1 MRTYIYAFLI
11 ILIGHHSAKA
21 AAAAPA
27 ATMSIARKTPATDT
41 HKTPITHTTPASAPT
56 RTATTPTD
64 PAKADTKCYELRIY
78 SCFPGRRDALVQRF
92 KDHTLRV
99 FAKHKMESIG
109 YWLPADSSQNT
120 LYYILAYPSR
130 VARDKAWDDFHADP
144 EWIEIARKSEEN
156 GKIVEKVTSVFMNLA
171 DISPA
176 IKTIHA
182 KGAASSTSKR
192 DQSAAHSAA
201 ASAPADR
208 TFELR
213 TYYCPPGK
221 LPNLL
226 ARFRDHTIKLFRQH
240 DMESIAYWTTADSAG
255 TQPHLVYM
263 LAHPS
268 KDAAT
273 ANWAAFRSDPAWVSA
288 KADSEKDGPIV
299 EKTESVFLN
308 PLPFSAIR

>member
-1 MRTYIYAFLI
+1 MRKYIYAFLMM
-11 ILIGHHSAKA
+11 ILGHHSTKA
-21 AAAAPA
+21 AV
-27 ATMSIARKTPATDT
+27 TPG
-41 HKTPITHTTPASAPT
+41 TTPAPT
-56 RTATTPTD
+56 IPTTPAP

-78 SCFPGRRDALVQRF
+78 SCFPGRRDALIQRF

-130 VARDKAWDDFHADP
+130 VARDSAWNAFHADP
-144 EWIEIARKSEEN
+144 EWVEIARKSEEN
-156 GKIVEKVTSVFMNLA
+156 GKIVEKVTSIFMNLS

-176 IKTIHA
+176 LKPSH
-182 KGAASSTSKR
+182 GATTT
-192 DQSAAHSAA
+192 
-201 ASAPADR
+201 R

-226 ARFRDHTIKLFRQH
+226 ARFRDHTIKLFSRH
-240 DMESIAYWTTADSAG
+240 GMESIAYWTTADSAG
-255 TQPHLVYM
+255 IQPHLVYM

-268 KDAAT
+268 KDAAAT
-273 ANWAAFRSDPAWVSA
+273 NWSAFRSDPAWVSA

-299 EKTESVFLN
+299 ERTESVFLN
-308 PLPFSAIR
+308 PLPFSTIR

>member
-1 MRTYIYAFLI
+1 MPYT
-11 ILIGHHSAKA
+11 KA
-21 AAAAPA
+21 
-27 ATMSIARKTPATDT
+27 
-41 HKTPITHTTPASAPT
+41 
-56 RTATTPTD
+56 D
-64 PAKADTKCYELRIY
+64 PAKADTKYYELRIY
-78 SCFPGRRDALVQRF
+78 SCFPGRRDALIQRF

-130 VARDKAWDDFHADP
+130 VARDSAWNAFHADP
-144 EWIEIARKSEEN
+144 EWIEIARKSEES

-176 IKTIHA
+176 IKPSKA
-182 KGAASSTSKR
+182 MGRAADRDRSTADR
-192 DQSAAHSAA
+192 DHSTADRDRA
-201 ASAPADR
+201 ADR

-240 DMESIAYWTTADSAG
+240 GMESIAYWTTAENDG
-255 TQPHLVYM
+255 TEPHLVYM

-268 KDAAT
+268 KEGAA

-299 EKTESVFLN
+299 TKTESVFLT
-308 PLPFSAIR
+308 PLPFSTIR

>member
-1 MRTYIYAFLI
+1 MRTFIYSF
-11 ILIGHHSAKA
+11 ILMLLGHYDA
-21 AAAAPA
+21 AAA
-27 ATMSIARKTPATDT
+27 TPA
-41 HKTPITHTTPASAPT
+41 KP
-56 RTATTPTD
+56 
-64 PAKADTKCYELRIY
+64 DTKCYELRIY
-78 SCFPGRRDALVQRF
+78 SCFPGRRDALIQRF

-130 VARDKAWDDFHADP
+130 AARDTAWNAFHADP
-144 EWIEIARKSEEN
+144 EWIEIARKSEES
-156 GKIVEKVTSVFMNLA
+156 GKIVEKVTSVFMNLS

-176 IKTIHA
+176 LKASHE
-182 KGAASSTSKR
+182 KGATT
-192 DQSAAHSAA
+192 
-201 ASAPADR
+201 R

-213 TYYCPPGK
+213 TYFCPPGK

-226 ARFRDHTIKLFRQH
+226 ARFRDHTIKLFNQH
-240 DMESIAYWTTADSAG
+240 GMQSIAYWTTVDS
-255 TQPHLVYM
+255 TEKQPHLVYI

-299 EKTESVFLN
+299 EKTESIFLN

>member
-1 MRTYIYAFLI
+1 
-11 ILIGHHSAKA
+11 
-21 AAAAPA
+21 
-27 ATMSIARKTPATDT
+27 
-41 HKTPITHTTPASAPT
+41 
-56 RTATTPTD
+56 
-64 PAKADTKCYELRIY
+64 
-78 SCFPGRRDALVQRF
+78 
-92 KDHTLRV
+92 
-99 FAKHKMESIG
+99 MESIG

-130 VARDKAWDDFHADP
+130 VARDSAWNAFHADP
-144 EWIEIARKSEEN
+144 EWIEIARKSEES
-156 GKIVEKVTSVFMNLA
+156 GKIVEKVTSIFMNLS

-176 IKTIHA
+176 LKPSRA
-182 KGAASSTSKR
+182 KATGSAATNPSGAAPNSTNPTNN
-192 DQSAAHSAA
+192 AATATHGAA
-201 ASAPADR
+201 PNR

-240 DMESIAYWTTADSAG
+240 GMESIAYWTTIDSAG

-299 EKTESVFLN
+299 EKTESIFLN